1 MAQTSPEPATDVRTT
16 TVDKREERLAQ
27 AFVALADTLVD
38 DFDLLDFLRMLTE
51 QSVELL
57 GVAAAG
63 VILIDER
70 GGLRVASASS
80 ERAELLEVFA
90 VQAEDGPCIE
100 CVQSGQPVASTDL
113 AAAAERWPRFTAA
126 AHECG
131 FRAAQSLPM
140 RLRKQVVGVLTL
152 LNTEANGVEM
162 HSAKLGQA
170 LADIATIGILQQRAI
185 DHGEL
190 LSEQLQT
197 ALNSRVVIEQA
208 KGVLTAHHEG
218 LDMEQS
224 FNLLRRYARSQNLR
238 LSDLAHAVAERTV
251 DVDLIVGQEAP
262 AQAGR

>member
-1 MAQTSPEPATDVRTT
+1 MTPAPKPPAGARTPIAG
-16 TVDKREERLAQ
+16 DREQRLAQ

-38 DFDLLDFLRMLTE
+38 EFDLLDFLRMLTE
-51 QSVELL
+51 RSVELL
-57 GVAAAG
+57 DVAAAG

-90 VQAEDGPCIE
+90 VQTEDGPCIE
-100 CVQSGQPVASTDL
+100 CVQSGEPVASTDL
-113 AAAAERWPRFTAA
+113 TAAADRWPRFTAA

-152 LNTEANGVEM
+152 LNTEANGVEE
-162 HSAKLGQA
+162 HSTKLGQA

-185 DHGEL
+185 GRGEL

-208 KGVLTAHHEG
+208 KGVLTAHQDG
-218 LDMEQS
+218 LDMEQA
-224 FNLLRRYARSQNLR
+224 FNMLRKYARSQNLR
-238 LSDLAHAVAERTV
+238 LSDLAHAVAERGV
-251 DVDLIVGQEAP
+251 DIDLIVGHGVRVQP
-262 AQAGR
+262 GQ